1 MRPVAIIVLILS
13 LLFAGEA
20 TAGRRNTRAKTS
32 RPVEPC
38 VEYVGVVSPDSSKM
52 FLLKDFPSAL
62 SRSRSFV
69 TSLRQ
74 NVFISPDSLPSYP
87 ARTRYLAYT
96 RVNAQVYGYPDV
108 VKGIKEK
115 QMVSMLLVPM
125 IPPQAFLKASYTTP
139 SLRLSV
145 DYTLCLYDTQTHM
158 TLVMH
163 PFFFEVEQTRKERR
177 AVQLMQPE
185 GVEVDYPL
193 VDKLHEAMLAEY
205 ERLLTT
211 LGVR

>member
-20 TAGRRNTRAKTS
+20 TAARRNTKAN

-62 SRSRSFV
+62 SRSRSLV

-74 NVFISPDSLPSYP
+74 NVFISPDSLASYP

-96 RVNAQVYGYPDV
+96 RVNTQVYGYPDV
-108 VKGIKEK
+108 AKGIKEK
-115 QMVSMLLVPM
+115 QVVSMLLVPM

-145 DYTLCLYDTQTHM
+145 DYTLCLYDTHTHM

-163 PFFFEVEQTRKERR
+163 PFFFEVEQTRKRR

-193 VDKLHEAMLAEY
+193 VDKLHESMLAEY

-211 LGVR
+211 LDVR

>member
-20 TAGRRNTRAKTS
+20 TAGRRNTKTKTS
-32 RPVEPC
+32 RLAVPC

-74 NVFISPDSLPSYP
+74 NVFISPDSLASYP

-96 RVNAQVYGYPDV
+96 QVNTR
-108 VKGIKEK
+108 
-115 QMVSMLLVPM
+115 LWLTPM
-125 IPPQAFLKASYTTP
+125 SDQGLQ
-139 SLRLSV
+139 R
-145 DYTLCLYDTQTHM
+145 CCC
-158 TLVMH
+158 
-163 PFFFEVEQTRKERR
+163 
-177 AVQLMQPE
+177 
-185 GVEVDYPL
+185 
-193 VDKLHEAMLAEY
+193 
-205 ERLLTT
+205 
-211 LGVR
+211 